1 MVPPK
6 LLAMGADSNDSAS
19 VCRYCLEGEGLIC
32 GQAGRD
38 QGSGTPD
45 NTGMEK
51 MVDINRFGPPESWFW
66 VQKFGQKY
74 DEFLIVEDT
83 PFRDTSTCKP
93 CKCRSSENFR
103 VDDSALPRGSAGLCM
118 PWFCWSSCE
127 LPGLFGC

>member
-6 LLAMGADSNDSAS
+6 LLAMGADSNDSAAA

-38 QGSGTPD
+38 EGYGNPD
-45 NTGMEK
+45 N
-51 MVDINRFGPPESWFW
+51 INRFGALLRAGSGW
-66 VQKFGQKY
+66 VQKFAMDK
-74 DEFLIVEDT
+74 DT
-83 PFRDTSTCKP
+83 ISFRSLWTHHLGTPVCKP
-93 CKCRSSENFR
+93 CKCRSSENLR